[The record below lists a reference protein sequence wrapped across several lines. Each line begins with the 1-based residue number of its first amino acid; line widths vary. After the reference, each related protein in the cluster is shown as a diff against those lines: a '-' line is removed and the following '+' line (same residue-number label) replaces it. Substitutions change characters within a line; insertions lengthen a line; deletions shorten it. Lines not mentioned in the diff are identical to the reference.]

1 VNNLLNYSTTLEED
15 YMLLNEKGSELN
27 NNIKN
32 AILMRIGEK
41 EVKHSFL

>member
-1 VNNLLNYSTTLEED
+1 VNNLLNYETTLEED
-15 YMLLNEKGSELN
+15 YMLLNEKAELN